1 MSDLPIPLRI
11 FCKQDE
17 FIFNKKD
24 LYFEYNKSTGVI
36 KQLDAAPEKDSSTTI
51 NAGYSI
57 LGIIDCY
64 VYKYL
69 MLSSKIQYVGDHLGH
84 KVYKI
89 ISISFIPF
97 QGNDIH
103 QEDVQ
108 YIQMLKDFITRNSL
122 YYSETIDLTLS
133 IKAISAKKKKNS
145 AIFPRTIPHFCWN
158 YSIGKHFDFECLNK
172 FIFPVING
180 FFKIKAA
187 KEYREDMM
195 YEVIGRKD
203 NRRSGMRFL
212 LRGGDSNGNVAN
224 FVQTEEILSFRDK
237 ENRLNAISFEQIR
250 GSIPLI
256 WSQDPNFQLN
266 PKIVVSQNENQNL
279 EVFTNHLDEITKV
292 YGQITIVNLIDK
304 KKDQKM
310 IGDCFKKIC
319 SLYNEKK
326 KTELKDQF
334 TPVTYVWFDFHS
346 ECKNMKYQNL
356 SKLIGAPNI
365 ASGLSSYGYSH
376 IKFKADQRTM
386 LIDAISDE
394 SAKDILSEI
403 DVIKTQRGVYRTNCI
418 DCLDRTN
425 VLQSVFARLFLH
437 QILFELKLDSKPT
450 SNPFLAFKPVFEN
463 SFKNLWADHG
473 DAISIAYSGTPA
485 LKADFVRTGK
495 RTLMGNL
502 MDGYLSCKR
511 LYINNLRDGY
521 NQDCHD
527 YFNGVIQPKKNVFKN
542 HSMTPVLM
550 MLGTTILIS
559 FVVYYYGMKMTYPS
573 SGEETFVRC
582 LYKYLFMIGSFAL
595 TFGIFFKTFRKKFV
609 DFHTKYQKK

>member
-1 MSDLPIPLRI
+1 MSDLPTPLSI
-11 FCKQDE
+11 LSKQDE
-17 FIFNKKD
+17 FILNRKE
-24 LYFEYNKSTGVI
+24 LYFSYNKSSGVLI
-36 KQLDAAPEKDSSTTI
+36 KLDKTTTKDSSSTTVT
-51 NAGYSI
+51 AYSI

-69 MLSSKIQYVGDHLGH
+69 MLSSKIEYAGDHLGH

-89 ISISFIPF
+89 LNISFIPF

-103 QEDVQ
+103 HEDAR

-133 IKAISAKKKKNS
+133 IKAISTHPKKDS
-145 AIFPRTIPHFCWN
+145 HIFPRTVPHFCWN
-158 YSIGKHFDFECLNK
+158 YSIGKCFDFKGLNK

-180 FFKIKAA
+180 FFEIKAA
-187 KEYREDMM
+187 KEYKEDLM

-224 FVQTEEILSFRDK
+224 FVQTEEILSFKDN

-279 EVFTNHLDEITKV
+279 EVFTHHLDEITKI
-292 YGQITIVNLIDK
+292 YGHITLVNLIDK
-304 KKDQKM
+304 KKDQKN
-310 IGDCFKKIC
+310 IGECYNKIC

-326 KTELKDQF
+326 KIELNNKF
-334 TPVTYVWFDFHS
+334 TDVNYVWFDFHS
-346 ECKNMKYQNL
+346 ECKKMKYQNL
-356 SKLIGAPNI
+356 SKLIENQKI
-365 ASGLSSYGYSH
+365 ASGINSYGYNH
-376 IKFKADQRTM
+376 IKFKGEQKPT
-386 LIDAISDE
+386 LLDAITEESD
-394 SAKDILSEI
+394 KDILSEI
-403 DVIKTQRGVYRTNCI
+403 DVIKTQSGVYRTNCI

-425 VLQSVFARLFLH
+425 VVQSVFARLFLH

-450 SNPFLAFKPVFEN
+450 SDPFLVFKPVFEN
-463 SFKNLWADHG
+463 SFKTLWADHG
-473 DAISIAYSGTPA
+473 DALSIAYSGTPA

-511 LYINNLRDGY
+511 FYINNLRDGY

-527 YFNGVIQPKKNVFKN
+527 YFNGVIQPKKNEFKD
-542 HSMTPVLM
+542 HSMTPLFM
-550 MLGTTILIS
+550 MLGTTILLS
-559 FVVYYYGMKMTYPS
+559 LVVYYYGMKMTYPAK
-573 SGEETFVRC
+573 GNETFARH

-595 TFGIFFKTFRKKFV
+595 TFAVFFKTFKKKFI
-609 DFHTKYQKK
+609 DFHTKYHKK